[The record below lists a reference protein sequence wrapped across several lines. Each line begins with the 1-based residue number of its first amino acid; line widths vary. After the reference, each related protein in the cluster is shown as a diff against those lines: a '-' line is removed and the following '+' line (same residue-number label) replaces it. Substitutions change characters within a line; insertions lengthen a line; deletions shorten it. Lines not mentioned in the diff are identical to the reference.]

1 MEARIGAQEEELS
14 KLRIFLERIKS
25 NDIFTQY
32 EIDAFEKMISEKE
45 VSLLRLKERADHIEN
60 VWSHQL
66 RDIAERVA
74 KRENILNSMEC
85 NDTEIFAI
93 FQPEHI
99 RLREQIQMI
108 KTDIEK

>member
-14 KLRIFLERIKS
+14 KLRILLEKIKS
-25 NDIFTQY
+25 NDIFTQH
-32 EIDAFEKMISEKE
+32 EVETFENMINAKE
-45 VSLLRLKERADHIEN
+45 MNLVQLKDRADHIEN

-66 RDIAERVA
+66 NDLTDRVA
-74 KRENILNSMEC
+74 RRENILNSMEC
-85 NDTEIFAI
+85 NKEVFSI

-108 KTDIEK
+108 KADIEK